1 MSKNSIKI
9 IVFLMTLA
17 SLGLIGFQFYW
28 VGNVLK
34 INEERFEQ
42 NVFQALASTSE
53 RLEKSEA
60 SDILLSSLARDTLF
74 QKALLEP
81 IEPIQ
86 VQVRHRQVAVNRP
99 SMVDS
104 LFDQNLPQI
113 SSTFRKLI
121 ASKEGEPKSFSQIEK
136 YFYMSPTV
144 ASTLFT
150 PDELAIL
157 LQEKEKY
164 LEFLSN
170 KDNYISKRQY
180 ASNRQDYIIEEFNV
194 SRNVAET
201 IVQANMKIELV
212 EVVIHQLLSQGN
224 QHILGRLDTAMV
236 RTEVRDQ
243 LINRNIDQPFELG
256 IIDGNNRI
264 VGIGEVAD
272 LDFLKSQGIRA
283 ELFPS
288 DLLGLENFLVI
299 YFPTK
304 ENYLLQQVFLPLSS
318 SLLFMVIII
327 SCFVYA
333 IKVIIRQKKISEIKN
348 DFINNMTHEFK
359 TPISTVSLAIEALQD
374 PDLLN
379 EESIRSRYL
388 GIIKDENSRLGQQVE
403 QVLQAAALDKKD
415 FKLEMKSINL
425 VDAVEEAKKHFELL
439 VEKRGGSITTNY
451 QVQSGFLEADAFHMN
466 NILNNLLDNANKYSD
481 HAPSIHVSVIE
492 KQEGYSLAIR
502 DAGIGMSKEAQKRI
516 FDKFYRV
523 PTGNI
528 HDVKGFGLGL
538 SYVKTMVEAHK
549 GSIQVESEPGQGS
562 IFTINLPKK
571 Q

>member
-1 MSKNSIKI
+1 MSKTSIKI
-9 IVFLMTLA
+9 IIFLMTLA

-53 RLEKSEA
+53 RLEKGEA

-86 VQVRHRQVAVNRP
+86 VQVRHRQVAINRP

-104 LFDQNLPQI
+104 LFDQKIPQI

-136 YFYMSPTV
+136 YFYMSPSV

-157 LQEKEKY
+157 LQEKERY
-164 LEFLSN
+164 LEFLSQ
-170 KDNYISKRQY
+170 KDNYISRRQY
-180 ASNRQDYIIEEFNV
+180 ASNRQDFIIEEFNV
-194 SRNVAET
+194 SRNVAES

-224 QHILGRLDTAMV
+224 QNILNRVDTAQV
-236 RTEVRDQ
+236 RREVRDQ
-243 LINRNIDQPFELG
+243 LVNRNINQPFELG
-256 IIDGNNRI
+256 IIDGNDRI
-264 VGIGEVAD
+264 VGVGSVSNLE
-272 LDFLKSQGIRA
+272 FLKAKGIRA

-299 YFPTK
+299 HFPTK
-304 ENYLLQQVFLPLSS
+304 ENYLMQQVFLPLSS
-318 SLLFMVIII
+318 SLLFMAIII
-327 SCFVYA
+327 VCFVYA
-333 IKVIIRQKKISEIKN
+333 IKVIIRQKKISEVKN

-374 PDLLN
+374 PDLLGQK
-379 EESIRSRYL
+379 SLRTRYL
-388 GIIKDENSRLGQQVE
+388 GIIKDENARLGQQVE

-415 FKLEMKSINL
+415 FKLEVEPINL

-439 VEKRGGSITTNY
+439 VEKRGGAIETDY
-451 QVQSGFLEADAFHMN
+451 QVQTGILEADPFHLN
-466 NILNNLLDNANKYSD
+466 NILNNLLDNANKYSGD
-481 HAPSIHVSVIE
+481 SPSIRVSVRE
-492 KQEGYSLAIR
+492 RNDRYTLAIQ

-562 IFTINLPKK
+562 IFTINLPKR

>member
-1 MSKNSIKI
+1 MSKTSIKI

-53 RLEKSEA
+53 RLEKGEA

-104 LFDQNLPQI
+104 LFDQDLPQI

-136 YFYMSPTV
+136 YFYMSPSV

-170 KDNYISKRQY
+170 NDNYISKRQY
-180 ASNRQDYIIEEFNV
+180 ASNRQEFIIEEFNV
-194 SRNVAET
+194 SQNVAET

-236 RTEVRDQ
+236 RSEVRDQ

-379 EESIRSRYL
+379 QESIRSRYL

-439 VEKRGGSITTNY
+439 VGKRGGSITTNY

>member
-1 MSKNSIKI
+1 
-9 IVFLMTLA
+9 MTLA

-53 RLEKSEA
+53 RLEKGEA

-86 VQVRHRQVAVNRP
+86 VQVRHRQVAINRP

-104 LFDQNLPQI
+104 LFDQKIPQI

-136 YFYMSPTV
+136 YFYMSPSV

-157 LQEKEKY
+157 LQEKERY
-164 LEFLSN
+164 LEFLSQ
-170 KDNYISKRQY
+170 KDNYISRRQY
-180 ASNRQDYIIEEFNV
+180 ASNRQDFIIEEFNV
-194 SRNVAET
+194 SRNVAES

-224 QHILGRLDTAMV
+224 QNILNRVDTAQV
-236 RTEVRDQ
+236 RREVRDQ
-243 LINRNIDQPFELG
+243 LVNRNINQPFELG
-256 IIDGNNRI
+256 IIDGNDRI
-264 VGIGEVAD
+264 VGVGSVSNLE
-272 LDFLKSQGIRA
+272 FLKAKGIRA

-299 YFPTK
+299 HFPTK
-304 ENYLLQQVFLPLSS
+304 ENYLMQQVFLPLSS
-318 SLLFMVIII
+318 SLLFMAIII
-327 SCFVYA
+327 VCFVYA
-333 IKVIIRQKKISEIKN
+333 IKVIIRQKKISEVKN

-374 PDLLN
+374 PDLLGQK
-379 EESIRSRYL
+379 SLRTRYL
-388 GIIKDENSRLGQQVE
+388 GIIKDENARLGQQVE

-415 FKLEMKSINL
+415 FKLEVEPINL

-439 VEKRGGSITTNY
+439 VEKRGGAIETDY
-451 QVQSGFLEADAFHMN
+451 QVQTGILEADPFHLN
-466 NILNNLLDNANKYSD
+466 NILNNLLDNANKYSGD
-481 HAPSIHVSVIE
+481 SPSIRVSVRE
-492 KQEGYSLAIR
+492 RNDRYTLAIQ

-562 IFTINLPKK
+562 IFTINLPKR

>member
-1 MSKNSIKI
+1 MS
-9 IVFLMTLA
+9 LA

-53 RLEKSEA
+53 RLEKGEA

-136 YFYMSPTV
+136 YFYMSPSV

-157 LQEKEKY
+157 LQEKERY

-180 ASNRQDYIIEEFNV
+180 ASNRQEFIIEEFNV
-194 SRNVAET
+194 SQNVAET

-236 RTEVRDQ
+236 RSEVRDQ
-243 LINRNIDQPFELG
+243 LFNRNIDQPFELG

-272 LDFLKSQGIRA
+272 LDFLKTQGIRA

-304 ENYLLQQVFLPLSS
+304 ENYLLRQVFLPLSS

-379 EESIRSRYL
+379 QTSIRSRYL

-439 VEKRGGSITTNY
+439 VEKRGGSITTHY
-451 QVQSGFLEADAFHMN
+451 QVQSGYLEADAFHMN

-481 HAPSIHVSVIE
+481 HAPSIHVSLIE

-502 DAGIGMSKEAQKRI
+502 DTGIGMSKEAQKRI

>member
-1 MSKNSIKI
+1 
-9 IVFLMTLA
+9 MTLA

-53 RLEKSEA
+53 RLEKGEA

-86 VQVRHRQVAVNRP
+86 VQVRHRQVAINRP

-104 LFDQNLPQI
+104 LFDQNIPQI

-136 YFYMSPTV
+136 YFYMSPSV

-157 LQEKEKY
+157 LQEKERF
-164 LEFLSN
+164 LEFLSQ
-170 KDNYISKRQY
+170 KDNYISRRQY
-180 ASNRQDYIIEEFNV
+180 ASNRQDFIIEEFNV
-194 SRNVAET
+194 SRNVAKS

-224 QHILGRLDTAMV
+224 QNILNRIDTAQV
-236 RTEVRDQ
+236 RREVRDQ
-243 LINRNIDQPFELG
+243 LVNRNINQPFELG
-256 IIDGNNRI
+256 IIDGNDRI
-264 VGIGEVAD
+264 LGVGSVSNLE
-272 LDFLKSQGIRA
+272 FLKAKGIRA

-299 YFPTK
+299 HFPTK
-304 ENYLLQQVFLPLSS
+304 ENYLMQQVFLPLSS
-318 SLLFMVIII
+318 SLLFMAIII
-327 SCFVYA
+327 VCFVYA
-333 IKVIIRQKKISEIKN
+333 IKVIIRQKKISEVKN

-374 PDLLN
+374 PDLLGQK
-379 EESIRSRYL
+379 SLRSRYL
-388 GIIKDENSRLGQQVE
+388 GIIKDENARLGKQVE

-415 FKLEMKSINL
+415 FKLEVEPINL

-439 VEKRGGSITTNY
+439 VEKRGGTIETDY
-451 QVQSGFLEADAFHMN
+451 QVQTGILEADPFHLN
-466 NILNNLLDNANKYSD
+466 NILNNLLDNANKYSGD
-481 HAPSIHVSVIE
+481 SPSIRVAVRE
-492 KQEGYSLAIR
+492 KNDRYTLAIQ
-502 DAGIGMSKEAQKRI
+502 DTGIGMSKDAQKRI

-562 IFTINLPKK
+562 IFTINLPKR